1 MQALGESLFALAP
14 ALDRLCSMRGT
25 SSRKVIQTP
34 IHSLGANVVVP
45 GLERPPR
52 DDIDSDTQKF
62 FKILEQADVVKK
74 GGAWLKVDQQV

>member
-14 ALDRLCSMRGT
+14 AQPDLPEGHRLLWS
-25 SSRKVIQTP
+25 Q

-45 GLERPPR
+45 RLERPPR
-52 DDIDSDTQKF
+52 DDIDSDAQKF

-74 GGAWLKVDQQV
+74 GGAWLKVHQQV